1 MVEIVA
7 SYDPP
12 STFTL
17 SPPSYRAASPL
28 SLTCEV
34 QGLDDHTGL
43 LYDWSSSVCAGNCF
57 SKLGTSKTVSTDYLH
72 SYDTGVHTC
81 MVYDTLG
88 CKANA
93 SISIKVVGKAI
104 IIVHVI
110 SSAAPPLVPLL
121 PPTFIIQLPLK
132 FTSFHPTTSWGAAVW
147 MLHFKIFFFLTRRF
161 GPYWLL
167 KFCQISNICSEMAT

>member
-34 QGLDDHTGL
+34 QGLDDYTGL

-88 CKANA
+88 CEANA

-104 IIVHVI
+104 IIGHVI
-110 SSAAPPLVPLL
+110 SSAAPPSAASPPNLYYSASSQIHQL
-121 PPTFIIQLPLK
+121 PPHHFLRCSSY
-132 FTSFHPTTSWGAAVW
+132 TSR
-147 MLHFKIFFFLTRRF
+147 FFL
-161 GPYWLL
+161 PYKEIWSLL
-167 KFCQISNICSEMAT
+167 AAKILPSFNICSEMAT

>member
-1 MVEIVA
+1 MEIVA

-34 QGLDDHTGL
+34 QGLDDYTGL
-43 LYDWSSSVCAGNCF
+43 LMIGAALSVLGTVF

-88 CKANA
+88 CEANA

-110 SSAAPPLVPLL
+110 SSASPPLVQLLPQPLL
-121 PPTFIIQLPLK
+121 FSFLSNSPASTPPLLEVQQCECY
-132 FTSFHPTTSWGAAVW
+132 TSR
-147 MLHFKIFFFLTRRF
+147 FFSSLQ
-161 GPYWLL
+161 GDLVPIG
-167 KFCQISNICSEMAT
+167 C

>member
-1 MVEIVA
+1 MQVYQLCIIETSCTWVTNLYAKTSQLVVEIVA

-34 QGLDDHTGL
+34 QGLDDYTGL
-43 LYDWSSSVCAGNCF
+43 LYDWSGSVCTGNCF

-88 CKANA
+88 CEANA
-93 SISIKVVGKAI
+93 SISIKVAGKARLLRI
-104 IIVHVI
+104 TACRATSMQCPPIP
-110 SSAAPPLVPLL
+110 SARPP
-121 PPTFIIQLPLK
+121 K
-132 FTSFHPTTSWGAAVW
+132 
-147 MLHFKIFFFLTRRF
+147 
-161 GPYWLL
+161 
-167 KFCQISNICSEMAT
+167 

>member
-1 MVEIVA
+1 MEIVV
-7 SYDPP
+7 SYDIP

-34 QGLDDHTGL
+34 QGLDDYTGL
-43 LYDWSSSVCAGNCF
+43 LYDWSGSVCTGNCF

-88 CKANA
+88 CAGNT
-93 SISIKVVGKAI
+93 SISIEVVGKYYTLYCRLMKLALCLSICMSI
-104 IIVHVI
+104 ICLDVWSLLFDCSSCMHVQLSHLFP
-110 SSAAPPLVPLL
+110 SSITKCEA
-121 PPTFIIQLPLK
+121 LK
-132 FTSFHPTTSWGAAVW
+132 PCY
-147 MLHFKIFFFLTRRF
+147 L
-161 GPYWLL
+161 
-167 KFCQISNICSEMAT
+167 EMWFQ